1 MRMTDSKLKN
11 LGTLELTQKLS
22 ERIKTQQNLLI
33 RQQQH
38 VDTLRQEHQQLKQQ
52 VEQGRSQIFIDN
64 QNQDIMTSTSEL
76 PITQETST
84 LVQTKL
90 PETTSS
96 LVAEPVTSE
105 SVTFESVTSGQVVPE
120 ITAAERKKAKSR
132 AANRA
137 AVELICETYPQTFCF
152 AKPRP
157 LKIGIQEDLVA
168 DGKLSQTKIKRGL
181 ASYVRAF
188 GYLKS
193 QTDAAPRINLL
204 GEAQG
209 AVTAD
214 EAAHAL
220 TKLPAP
226 RKPNKPRPS
235 AKKRPEQVYSK
246 PKRTE
251 APKSHK
257 PQPKIEKAPSPF
269 DGLNEGQRMATKLDL
284 LIKKNK

>member
-1 MRMTDSKLKN
+1 MSDFKLSN
-11 LGTLELTQKLS
+11 LGVLGLTQKLS
-22 ERIKTQQNLLI
+22 ERIINQQKFLAQAQL
-33 RQQQH
+33 Q
-38 VDTLRQEHQQLKQQ
+38 VEVLRQEHHQLQQLC
-52 VEQGRSQIFIDN
+52 EQIPSQAFTGNEI
-64 QNQDIMTSTSEL
+64 QDIMTSTSEL
-76 PITQETST
+76 PITEISPAKAPAE
-84 LVQTKL
+84 LL
-90 PETTSS
+90 ETTSP
-96 LVAEPVTSE
+96 VEPE
-105 SVTFESVTSGQVVPE
+105 QVVPE
-120 ITAAERKKAKSR
+120 LSAAERKKAKSR

-137 AVELICETYPQTFCF
+137 AVELLCETYPQTFSF

-193 QTDAAPRINLL
+193 QTDAAPRINVL

-235 AKKRPEQVYSK
+235 AKKRPEHANNK
-246 PKRTE
+246 PKQSAQPKDRKVE
-251 APKSHK
+251 A
-257 PQPKIEKAPSPF
+257 KIEKAPSPF
-269 DGLNEGQRMATKLDL
+269 DGLSEGQRMASKLDL
-284 LIKKNK
+284 LLNKH

>member
-1 MRMTDSKLKN
+1 MTDSKLKN

-84 LVQTKL
+84 LVQTEL

-105 SVTFESVTSGQVVPE
+105 SATSGQVVPE

>member
-1 MRMTDSKLKN
+1 MTDSKLKN

-84 LVQTKL
+84 LVQAEL

-96 LVAEPVTSE
+96 SVADPVISE
-105 SVTFESVTSGQVVPE
+105 SVASGQAVPE

-251 APKSHK
+251 APKSNK

-284 LIKKNK
+284 LLKKNK

>member
-1 MRMTDSKLKN
+1 MTMIDSKLTN
-11 LGTLELTQKLS
+11 IDTLELTQQLS
-22 ERIKTQQNLLI
+22 ERIKNQQKILVQS
-33 RQQQH
+33 QQQ
-38 VDTLRQEHQQLKQQ
+38 VNTLRQEHSQLKQQ
-52 VEQGRSQIFIDN
+52 IEHNRSQVLTDN

-76 PITQETST
+76 PNTEISPAS
-84 LVQTKL
+84 VQTV
-90 PETTSS
+90 PAETISS
-96 LVAEPVTSE
+96 I
-105 SVTFESVTSGQVVPE
+105 VPE
-120 ITAAERKKAKSR
+120 PIVPEMSAADRKKAKSR

-204 GEAQG
+204 GEAEG

-235 AKKRPEQVYSK
+235 ARKRPDQAHSK
-246 PKRTE
+246 PKKSAQPKDHKLE
-251 APKSHK
+251 A
-257 PQPKIEKAPSPF
+257 KIEKAPSPF
-269 DGLNEGQRMATKLDL
+269 DGLNEGQRMASKLDL
-284 LIKKNK
+284 LLSKNKK

>member
-1 MRMTDSKLKN
+1 MIDSKLTN
-11 LGTLELTQKLS
+11 MDTLELTQQLS
-22 ERIKTQQNLLI
+22 ERIKNQQKILVQS
-33 RQQQH
+33 QQQ
-38 VDTLRQEHQQLKQQ
+38 VKALRQEHSQLKQQ
-52 VEQGRSQIFIDN
+52 VENNRSQILTDN

-76 PITQETST
+76 PTTEISPASVQSVPAETISSI
-84 LVQTKL
+84 V
-90 PETTSS
+90 PE
-96 LVAEPVTSE
+96 PI
-105 SVTFESVTSGQVVPE
+105 VPE
-120 ITAAERKKAKSR
+120 ISAADRKKAKSR

-204 GEAQG
+204 GEAEG

-226 RKPNKPRPS
+226 RKPSKPRPS

-246 PKRTE
+246 PKRNEPSKGRKPE
-251 APKSHK
+251 AT
-257 PQPKIEKAPSPF
+257 IEKAPSPF
-269 DGLNEGQRMATKLDL
+269 DGLNEGQRMASKLDL
-284 LIKKNK
+284 LLNKNKS

>member
-38 VDTLRQEHQQLKQQ
+38 VDTLRQAHQQLKQQ

-84 LVQTKL
+84 LVQTEL

-105 SVTFESVTSGQVVPE
+105 SATSGQVVPE

-284 LIKKNK
+284 LLKKNK

>member
-84 LVQTKL
+84 LVQTEL

-105 SVTFESVTSGQVVPE
+105 SATSGQVVPE

-251 APKSHK
+251 APKSNK

-284 LIKKNK
+284 LLKKNK

>member
-1 MRMTDSKLKN
+1 MTMIDSKLTN
-11 LGTLELTQKLS
+11 IDTLELTQQLS
-22 ERIKTQQNLLI
+22 ERIKNQQKILVQS
-33 RQQQH
+33 QQQ
-38 VDTLRQEHQQLKQQ
+38 VNTLRQEHSQLKQQ
-52 VEQGRSQIFIDN
+52 IEHNRSQVLTDN

-76 PITQETST
+76 PNTEISPAS
-84 LVQTKL
+84 VQTVPAETISSIV
-90 PETTSS
+90 PE
-96 LVAEPVTSE
+96 PI
-105 SVTFESVTSGQVVPE
+105 VPE
-120 ITAAERKKAKSR
+120 ISAADRKKAKSR

-137 AVELICETYPQTFCF
+137 AVEFICETYPQTFCF

-204 GEAQG
+204 GEAEG

-235 AKKRPEQVYSK
+235 ARKRPDQAHSK
-246 PKRTE
+246 PKKSAQPKDHKLE
-251 APKSHK
+251 A
-257 PQPKIEKAPSPF
+257 KIEKAPSPF
-269 DGLNEGQRMATKLDL
+269 DGLNEGQRMASKLDL
-284 LIKKNK
+284 LLSKNKK

>member
-1 MRMTDSKLKN
+1 MTMIDSKLTN
-11 LGTLELTQKLS
+11 IDTLELTQQLS
-22 ERIKTQQNLLI
+22 ERIKNQQKILVQS
-33 RQQQH
+33 QQQ
-38 VDTLRQEHQQLKQQ
+38 VNTLRQEHSQLKQQ
-52 VEQGRSQIFIDN
+52 VEHNRSQILTDN

-76 PITQETST
+76 PNTEISPAS
-84 LVQTKL
+84 VQTVPAETISSIV
-90 PETTSS
+90 PE
-96 LVAEPVTSE
+96 PI
-105 SVTFESVTSGQVVPE
+105 VPE
-120 ITAAERKKAKSR
+120 ISAADRKKAKSR

-204 GEAQG
+204 GEAEG

-235 AKKRPEQVYSK
+235 ARKRPDQAHSK
-246 PKRTE
+246 PKKSAQPKDHKLE
-251 APKSHK
+251 A
-257 PQPKIEKAPSPF
+257 KIEKAPSPF
-269 DGLNEGQRMATKLDL
+269 DGLNEGQRMASKLDL
-284 LIKKNK
+284 LLSKNKK

>member
-1 MRMTDSKLKN
+1 MTDSKLKN

-22 ERIKTQQNLLI
+22 ERIKTQQNFLI
-33 RQQQH
+33 RQQRH

-84 LVQTKL
+84 LVQTEL

-105 SVTFESVTSGQVVPE
+105 SAASGQVVPE

-137 AVELICETYPQTFCF
+137 AVELICETYPQAFCF

-284 LIKKNK
+284 LLKKNK

>member
-1 MRMTDSKLKN
+1 MIDSKLTN
-11 LGTLELTQKLS
+11 TDTLELTQKLS
-22 ERIKTQQNLLI
+22 ECIKNQQKILVQA
-33 RQQQH
+33 QQQ
-38 VDTLRQEHQQLKQQ
+38 VGVLRQEHQQLKQQ
-52 VEQGRSQIFIDN
+52 VERNRSQTLTDN

-76 PITQETST
+76 PTTQASPAPEKAVPSETAIST
-84 LVQTKL
+84 APKL
-90 PETTSS
+90 D
-96 LVAEPVTSE
+96 
-105 SVTFESVTSGQVVPE
+105 VPE
-120 ITAAERKKAKSR
+120 ISAADRKKAKSR

-137 AVELICETYPQTFCF
+137 AVELICETYPQTFSF

-204 GEAQG
+204 GEAEG
-209 AVTAD
+209 AVTAG

-235 AKKRPEQVYSK
+235 AKKRPEQAHAK
-246 PKRTE
+246 PNQN
-251 APKSHK
+251 AQPKGRK
-257 PQPKIEKAPSPF
+257 PEPKIEKAPSPF
-269 DGLNEGQRMATKLDL
+269 DGLNEGQRMASKLDL
-284 LIKKNK
+284 LLSKNKP

>member
-84 LVQTKL
+84 LVQTEL

-105 SVTFESVTSGQVVPE
+105 SATSGQVVPE

-168 DGKLSQTKIKRGL
+168 DGKLSQTKMKRGL

>member
-1 MRMTDSKLKN
+1 MTMIDSKLTN
-11 LGTLELTQKLS
+11 IDTLELTQQLS
-22 ERIKTQQNLLI
+22 ERIKNQQKILVQS
-33 RQQQH
+33 QQQ
-38 VDTLRQEHQQLKQQ
+38 VNTLRQEHSQLKQQ
-52 VEQGRSQIFIDN
+52 IEHNRSQVLTDN

-76 PITQETST
+76 PNTEISPAS
-84 LVQTKL
+84 VQTVPAETISSIV
-90 PETTSS
+90 PE
-96 LVAEPVTSE
+96 PI
-105 SVTFESVTSGQVVPE
+105 VPE
-120 ITAAERKKAKSR
+120 ISAADRKKAKSR

-204 GEAQG
+204 GEAEG

-235 AKKRPEQVYSK
+235 ARKRPDQAHSK
-246 PKRTE
+246 PKKSAQPKDHKLE
-251 APKSHK
+251 A
-257 PQPKIEKAPSPF
+257 KIEKAPSPF
-269 DGLNEGQRMATKLDL
+269 DGLNEGQRMASKLDL
-284 LIKKNK
+284 LLSKNKK

>member
-1 MRMTDSKLKN
+1 MTDSKLKN

-22 ERIKTQQNLLI
+22 ERIKTQQKLLI
-33 RQQQH
+33 RQQQQ
-38 VDTLRQEHQQLKQQ
+38 VDTLRQEHQRLKQQ
-52 VEQGRSQIFIDN
+52 VEQGRSQNFIDN
-64 QNQDIMTSTSEL
+64 QNQDIMTSNSEL
-76 PITQETST
+76 PTTQATPNLAQAELS
-84 LVQTKL
+84 
-90 PETTSS
+90 ETTSP
-96 LVAEPVTSE
+96 LVSEPVTSE
-105 SVTFESVTSGQVVPE
+105 SVTPQIS
-120 ITAAERKKAKSR
+120 AAQRKKAKSR

-204 GEAQG
+204 GEEQG
-209 AVTAD
+209 FVTAD

-235 AKKRPEQVYSK
+235 AKKRPEQVFSK
-246 PKRTE
+246 PKRTQ
-251 APKSHK
+251 APIDRK
-257 PQPKIEKAPSPF
+257 PAAKVEKAPSPF

-284 LIKKNK
+284 LLKKNR

>member
-1 MRMTDSKLKN
+1 MTDFKLKN

-96 LVAEPVTSE
+96 LVAEPVTS
-105 SVTFESVTSGQVVPE
+105 ESVTSGQVVPE

-235 AKKRPEQVYSK
+235 AKKRSEQVYSK

-284 LIKKNK
+284 LLKKNK

>member
-1 MRMTDSKLKN
+1 MTDFKLKN

-33 RQQQH
+33 RQQQR

-96 LVAEPVTSE
+96 LVAEPVTS
-105 SVTFESVTSGQVVPE
+105 ESVTSGQVVPE

-284 LIKKNK
+284 LLKKNK

>member
-1 MRMTDSKLKN
+1 MIDSKLTN
-11 LGTLELTQKLS
+11 IGTLELTQKLS
-22 ERIKTQQNLLI
+22 ERIKNQQKILVQA
-33 RQQQH
+33 QQQ
-38 VDTLRQEHQQLKQQ
+38 VDVLRQEHQQLKQR
-52 VEQGRSQIFIDN
+52 VEHNRSQTFTDN

-76 PITQETST
+76 PTTDTTPIPVQAEASEITGS
-84 LVQTKL
+84 VV
-90 PETTSS
+90 PE
-96 LVAEPVTSE
+96 P
-105 SVTFESVTSGQVVPE
+105 VVPE
-120 ITAAERKKAKSR
+120 ISPADRKKAKSR

-204 GEAQG
+204 GEAEG

-226 RKPNKPRPS
+226 RKPSKPRPS
-235 AKKRPEQVYSK
+235 AKKRPEQAHAK
-246 PKRTE
+246 PKQDTQ
-251 APKSHK
+251 PKGRK
-257 PQPKIEKAPSPF
+257 PEPKIEKAPSPF
-269 DGLNEGQRMATKLDL
+269 DGLNEGQRMASKLDL
-284 LIKKNK
+284 LLNKNKL

>member
-1 MRMTDSKLKN
+1 MTMIDSKLTN
-11 LGTLELTQKLS
+11 IGTLELTQKLL
-22 ERIKTQQNLLI
+22 ERIKNQQKTLVQS
-33 RQQQH
+33 QQQ
-38 VDTLRQEHQQLKQQ
+38 VGVLRQEHQQLKQR
-52 VEQGRSQIFIDN
+52 VEHNRSQILTDN
-64 QNQDIMTSTSEL
+64 QNQDIMTSTSER
-76 PITQETST
+76 PTTETSPA
-84 LVQTKL
+84 
-90 PETTSS
+90 PEQA
-96 LVAEPVTSE
+96 VPSE
-105 SVTFESVTSGQVVPE
+105 TAISTAPESVVPE
-120 ITAAERKKAKSR
+120 VSAADRKKAKSR

-137 AVELICETYPQTFCF
+137 AVELICETYPQTFSF

-204 GEAQG
+204 GEAEG

-235 AKKRPEQVYSK
+235 AKKRPEQAHTK
-246 PKRTE
+246 PKQNTPSKAR
-251 APKSHK
+251 K
-257 PQPKIEKAPSPF
+257 PEPTIEKAPSPF
-269 DGLNEGQRMATKLDL
+269 DGLNEGQRMASKLDL
-284 LIKKNK
+284 LLNKNK

>member
-1 MRMTDSKLKN
+1 MRVIDSKLKN
-11 LGTLELTQKLS
+11 LGTLKLTQKLS

-33 RQQQH
+33 RQQQQ
-38 VDTLRQEHQQLKQQ
+38 VDTLRQEHQKLKHQ
-52 VEQGRSQIFIDN
+52 VEQGCSQIFIDN

-84 LVQTKL
+84 LMQTQL

-105 SVTFESVTSGQVVPE
+105 SVTSGQVVPE
-120 ITAAERKKAKSR
+120 TTAAERKKAKSR

-181 ASYVRAF
+181 ASYVRAL

-209 AVTAD
+209 AVTAN

-220 TKLPAP
+220 TKLPVP
-226 RKPNKPRPS
+226 RKLNKPWPS

-257 PQPKIEKAPSPF
+257 PQPKIEKAPGPF

-284 LIKKNK
+284 LLKKNK

>member
-84 LVQTKL
+84 LVQTEL

-105 SVTFESVTSGQVVPE
+105 SATSGQVVPE

>member
-1 MRMTDSKLKN
+1 MRMIDSKLTN
-11 LGTLELTQKLS
+11 AGTLELTQKLS
-22 ERIKTQQNLLI
+22 ERIKNQQKFLI
-33 RQQQH
+33 WQQQE
-38 VDTLRQEHQQLKQQ
+38 VDTLRQERQQLI
-52 VEQGRSQIFIDN
+52 EQNRNQIFKDN
-64 QNQDIMTSTSEL
+64 QNQDTMTSTNEQPTTEANQTPVQAEPSEL
-76 PITQETST
+76 TSA
-84 LVQTKL
+84 LVSE
-90 PETTSS
+90 PAIS
-96 LVAEPVTSE
+96 VPVTPE
-105 SVTFESVTSGQVVPE
+105 PIAPE

-152 AKPRP
+152 SKPRP

-204 GEAQG
+204 GEAEG

-226 RKPNKPRPS
+226 RKPSKPRPS

-246 PKRTE
+246 PKRNEPSKGRKPE
-251 APKSHK
+251 AT
-257 PQPKIEKAPSPF
+257 IEKAPSPF
-269 DGLNEGQRMATKLDL
+269 DGLNEGQRMASKLDL
-284 LIKKNK
+284 LLNKNKS

>member
-1 MRMTDSKLKN
+1 MIDSKLIN
-11 LGTLELTQKLS
+11 IDTLELTQQLS
-22 ERIKTQQNLLI
+22 ERIKNQQKILVQS
-33 RQQQH
+33 QQQ
-38 VDTLRQEHQQLKQQ
+38 VNTLRQEHSQLKQQ
-52 VEQGRSQIFIDN
+52 VEHNRSQILTDN

-76 PITQETST
+76 PTTEIST
-84 LVQTKL
+84 APVQTVPAETISSIV
-90 PETTSS
+90 PE
-96 LVAEPVTSE
+96 PI
-105 SVTFESVTSGQVVPE
+105 VPE
-120 ITAAERKKAKSR
+120 ISAADRKKAKSR

-204 GEAQG
+204 GEAEG

-235 AKKRPEQVYSK
+235 VRKRPDQVHSR
-246 PKRTE
+246 PKKS
-251 APKSHK
+251 AQPKDHK
-257 PQPKIEKAPSPF
+257 PEAKIEKAPSPF
-269 DGLNEGQRMATKLDL
+269 DGLNEGQRMASKLDL
-284 LIKKNK
+284 LLSKNKK